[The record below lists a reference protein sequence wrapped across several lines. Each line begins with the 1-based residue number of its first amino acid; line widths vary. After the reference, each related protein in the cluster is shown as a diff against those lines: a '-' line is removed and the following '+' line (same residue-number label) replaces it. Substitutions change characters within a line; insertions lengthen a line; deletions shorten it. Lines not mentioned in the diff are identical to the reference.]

1 MIKPRRNPNY
11 GMADRRLYTQHEI
24 KRLARVRRAAD
35 IGAAVLTGI
44 AALAIGVIIIALAFP
59 SG

>member
-1 MIKPRRNPNY
+1 MIKPRRNPNH
-11 GMADRRLYTQHEI
+11 GMTDRRLYTADEI

-35 IGAAVLTGI
+35 IGATALTAL
-44 AALAIGVIIIALAFP
+44 AALSIGVIIIALAFP